1 MSNIFLKNGTVKPLR
16 DHCFGSL
23 GGHKKYYFKRYD
35 KKRKV
40 TEKNMSFNFT
50 ILD

>member
-1 MSNIFLKNGTVKPLR
+1 MCNIFKKWNSQTFKRPL
-16 DHCFGSL
+16 FWSSL